1 MDGPAKPEGY
11 GSRSERPRC
20 TATSRQSSERCRRV
34 PIPGGNVCV
43 MHGGASPNV
52 AAAARARL
60 ERAAQAEVATMLG
73 LGTFPVEIPGA
84 FAALCRL
91 HRRRPRWFL
100 AAEATRRPSLLSR

>member
-1 MDGPAKPEGY
+1 M
-11 GSRSERPRC
+11 
-20 TATSRQSSERCRRV
+20 

-60 ERAAQAEVATMLG
+60 ERAAQAELATKLG
-73 LGTFPVEIPGA
+73 LGTFRVEIPGA

-100 AAEATRRPSLLSR
+100 AAEEVRLDRARREVVVAFEDALAGWGDDVPCGGGRSSR